1 MMTFFILWY
10 HMITEFNELLPLC
23 ISGLNPLVFG
33 YTKLVSKISEVGKM
47 AKARLTWVDAA
58 KGFLM
63 VLVVIGHYTG
73 PAMTDFP
80 LVKYIY
86 WFHMPA
92 FFIISGLF
100 FKPIIEKSKLKPAI
114 HKRFMQLMVPY
125 LFFLLLLTSIKYG
138 IAVGEGNF
146 TAAFLKQD
154 LLELFVGGRFLR
166 GEHGVFWFITVMFA
180 THLFFLWITR
190 FKRHFQFMI
199 LAACYIL
206 AEIEGAFAMGLA
218 SAPDVA
224 SMQIPMIWN
233 LDVVLIAVVYFGIG
247 YYFKDFWMNL
257 PVKAIAAAATVAF
270 AAFHADEKGWIDYHL
285 SMKFLRYD
293 HAMLDLVIP
302 LAFTVVV
309 LGVFQKLTAFIQMPW
324 FEKIEAHSIS
334 IMYLHIFIGFLVEDF
349 LPFNVFTY
357 SSFGLLVPIALSI
370 LIPKT
375 IPLGEILI
383 GRFKPGSMIQSN

>member
-1 MMTFFILWY
+1 
-10 HMITEFNELLPLC
+10 
-23 ISGLNPLVFG
+23 
-33 YTKLVSKISEVGKM
+33 
-47 AKARLTWVDAA
+47 
-58 KGFLM
+58 
-63 VLVVIGHYTG
+63 
-73 PAMTDFP
+73 
-80 LVKYIY
+80 
-86 WFHMPA
+86 MPA

-218 SAPDVA
+218 SEPDVA

-233 LDVVLIAVVYFGIG
+233 LDVVLIAVVYFAIG

-293 HAMLDLVIP
+293 HAVLDLVIP
-302 LAFTVVV
+302 LAFTVVI
-309 LGVFQKLTAFIQMPW
+309 LGMFQKLTAFIQMPW